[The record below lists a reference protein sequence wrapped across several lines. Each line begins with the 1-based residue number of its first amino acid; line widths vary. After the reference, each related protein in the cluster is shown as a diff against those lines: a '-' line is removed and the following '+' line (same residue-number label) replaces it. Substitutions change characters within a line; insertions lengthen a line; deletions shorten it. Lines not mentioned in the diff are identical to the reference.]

1 MPNDY
6 LGFCCVLLTLPKQSL
21 LDPLLSSLGD
31 AVTLRERFCHVQGVA
46 GLQKCLGGWKVS
58 K

>member
-46 GLQKCLGGWKVS
+46 GLQKCLGGWKV
-58 K
+58 